1 MHRLRMM
8 QLLVLLT
15 IPSVLMSLP
24 LTEVPTSIEES
35 VIQESLIEMKSEQ
48 HSNADESRRLCLEE
62 FGSKRFCECV
72 FNEKITFL
80 DLQTYLQVVHHPIDG
95 SGYSS
100 STKENRQIYNNVN
113 VILDKCTL
121 ELQYH

>member
-1 MHRLRMM
+1 MQRLRMM
-8 QLLVLLT
+8 QLFVLLA

-35 VIQESLIEMKSEQ
+35 VSQESLIETKSEQ
-48 HSNADESRRLCLEE
+48 HSKADEGRRMCLEE
-62 FGSKRFCECV
+62 FGSKRFCECI

-80 DLQTYLQVVHHPIDG
+80 DLQTYLQVVRYPIDG
-95 SGYSS
+95 GGYSS
-100 STKENRQIYNNVN
+100 STKENRQIFNNVN
-113 VILDKCTL
+113 VILNKCTL